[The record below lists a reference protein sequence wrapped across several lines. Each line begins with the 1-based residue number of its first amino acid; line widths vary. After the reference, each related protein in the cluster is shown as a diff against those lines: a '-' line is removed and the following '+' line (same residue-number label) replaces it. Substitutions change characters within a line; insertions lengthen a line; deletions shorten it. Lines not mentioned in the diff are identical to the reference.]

1 MGSLY
6 TLILTVCM
14 IASPDGGRTP
24 PTCKD
29 VNVTVS
35 LDQPVGEFYNH
46 DTGQLTAP
54 EVAPLDGGAE
64 RDRKNKGGFSPFLCQ
79 HIGMTEGVRYS
90 REHPLWRPV
99 RWSCPAPGSHH
110 QEI

>member
-1 MGSLY
+1 MGTLY

-14 IASPDGGRTP
+14 ISSPDGGRTP
-24 PTCKD
+24 PLCKD

-35 LDQPVGEFYNH
+35 LDQPVGE
-46 DTGQLTAP
+46 LEAP
-54 EVAPLDGGAE
+54 EMAPMDQGAE
-64 RDRKNKGGFSPFLCQ
+64 ADKRNKGGFSPYLCQ
-79 HIGMTEGVRYS
+79 HIGMTEGVRYN

-99 RWSCPAPGSHH
+99 RWSCPAPGKHQ